1 MPNTNGHRAP
11 PSVARTMHRLE
22 GEEDRT
28 VSALL
33 VAMTEG
39 RGEDVT
45 LLADQVSRLAGV
57 KRLLV
62 AHRADKPVPQPPRT
76 QVDRFL
82 IGSYALHQLHAYLTR
97 GQTEW
102 MAAITG
108 PKLDGVRFL
117 SDLVELPADK
127 LSVHGVT
134 ANDDGVFAVLCTLD
148 RFGHG
153 LHALVHSHRFCGPP
167 RPSDV
172 DLRMQEMLDAGKYAA
187 IQGICSEDGYFRFFA
202 GARDFTVEVYGSNVE
217 QIDEKL
223 FRVRS

>member
-1 MPNTNGHRAP
+1 MPNVNGRAP
-11 PSVARTMHRLE
+11 PSVARTMQRLE
-22 GEEDRT
+22 TEEERT

-33 VAMTEG
+33 IAMTEG
-39 RGEDVT
+39 RGDDVT

-62 AHRADKPVPQPPRT
+62 AHRADQVVSLQPRMT
-76 QVDRFL
+76 VDRYL
-82 IGSYALHQLHAYLTR
+82 VGSYALHQLHAYLTR
-97 GQTEW
+97 GKTEW

-127 LSVHGVT
+127 QSVHGVT

-153 LHALVHSHRFCGPP
+153 LNALVHSHRFCGPP

-172 DLRMQEMLDAGKYAA
+172 DLRMQELLDAGNYAA
-187 IQGICSEDGYFRFFA
+187 IQGICSEDGFFRFFA

-217 QIDEKL
+217 KIDERL
-223 FRVRS
+223 FRVEH